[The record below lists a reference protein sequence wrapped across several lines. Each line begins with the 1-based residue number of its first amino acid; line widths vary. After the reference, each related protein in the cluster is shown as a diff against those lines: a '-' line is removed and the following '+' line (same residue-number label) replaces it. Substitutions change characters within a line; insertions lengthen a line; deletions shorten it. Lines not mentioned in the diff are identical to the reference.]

1 MEKLSNNALGNRAMN
16 PPRIIQFGGGN
27 FLRAFTDWMVELMN
41 QQGLFDGSII
51 VVKPTA
57 GGDYQTLRD
66 QDGLFHVAI
75 RGFGQGDKIQQNLL
89 VQSIGRIVHPYIE
102 YESFLELAGLK
113 SIRFI
118 VSNTTESGITL
129 DEGDTLSG
137 VCPPSFPAK
146 LTAFLYRRFIHFD
159 GDARMG
165 MVVLPCE
172 LIESNGDQLK
182 SLILELAKR
191 WDLEEEF
198 VSWIH
203 DSCTFCNTLV
213 DRIVPGFPS
222 DPAPYMGEIGYQDD
236 LLVTAEPYHLWAIE
250 GPDSLEDELPLRQ
263 LGLNVH
269 FTDDLSKYRTLKVRI
284 LNGSHTC
291 MVPVGVLAGIET
303 VGSFMEDD
311 FCSKFLL
318 RLLSEEIGRTLPY
331 EHDTIENYTKEILD
345 RFRNPF
351 VQHRLSSIAL
361 NSIDKFKTRVLPS
374 LVAFYEKFGELP
386 PRMVLAFAALI
397 RLYEGGFW
405 QGEEIPL
412 KDDEMTLRFF
422 RELWSQYRMDL
433 MGLEEVVER
442 ILAKVDFW
450 EQDLNQIAG
459 LKRELANNIRS
470 IEQGNLTDRLKDL
483 GA

>member
-1 MEKLSNNALGNRAMN
+1 MQKLSNRALGNRSLN
-16 PPRIIQFGGGN
+16 PPRILQFGGGN

-51 VVKPTA
+51 VVKPTV
-57 GGDYQTLRD
+57 GGDYQTLRE

-75 RGFGQGDKIQQNLL
+75 RGFGQGEEIQQNIL

-102 YESFLELAGLK
+102 YESYLELAGLK
-113 SIRFI
+113 TLRFI

-129 DEGDTLSG
+129 DDADTLSG

-159 GDARMG
+159 GDKTMG
-165 MVVLPCE
+165 MIVLPCE
-172 LIESNGDQLK
+172 LIESNGDKLK
-182 SLILELAKR
+182 SLILDLAGR
-191 WDLEEEF
+191 WDLEDEF

-203 DSCTFCNTLV
+203 ESCTFCNTLV

-222 DPAPYMGEIGYQDD
+222 DPTPYMEEIGYQDD

-250 GPDSLEDELPLRQ
+250 GPASLGDELPLRQ

-269 FTDDLSKYRTLKVRI
+269 FTDDLSRYRTLKVRI
-284 LNGSHTC
+284 LNGSHTS
-291 MVPVGVLAGIET
+291 MVPVGLLAGIET
-303 VGSFMEDD
+303 VGSFMENEDY
-311 FCSKFLL
+311 SRFLL
-318 RLLSEEIGRTLPY
+318 NLLSEEIGLTLPY
-331 EHDTIENYTKEILD
+331 DQDTVKDYTGEILD

-361 NSIDKFKTRVLPS
+361 NSVDKFKTRVLPS
-374 LVAFYEKFGELP
+374 LLAFYEKFEELP

-422 RELWSQYRMDL
+422 RDLWSQYRMDL
-433 MGLEEVVER
+433 LGLEEIVER
-442 ILAKVDFW
+442 ILTREDYW

-459 LKRELANNIRS
+459 LKSELVSKIRS
-470 IEQGNLTDRLKDL
+470 IEDGQLTDMVKDL
-483 GA
+483 GQ

>member
-1 MEKLSNNALGNRAMN
+1 METLSNKSLANRAMY
-16 PPRIIQFGGGN
+16 PPRILQFGGGN

-41 QQGLFDGSII
+41 QQGLFEGSII

-57 GGDYQTLRD
+57 GGNYQTLRD
-66 QDGLFHVAI
+66 QDGLFHVVI
-75 RGFGQGDKIQQNLL
+75 RGFGRGEPIQQNLL

-102 YESFLELAGLK
+102 YESYLELAGLK
-113 SIRFI
+113 TLRFI

-129 DEGDTLSG
+129 DEADTLSG

-159 GDARMG
+159 GDNRMG

-172 LIESNGDQLK
+172 LIESNGDRLK
-182 SLILELAKR
+182 SFILELAEQ
-191 WDLEEEF
+191 WDLEDEF
-198 VSWIH
+198 VAWIH
-203 DSCTFCNTLV
+203 ESCTFCNTLV

-222 DPAPYMGEIGYQDD
+222 DAGSYMEEVGYQDD

-250 GPDSLEDELPLRQ
+250 GPDSLGDELPLRQ

-269 FTDDLSKYRTLKVRI
+269 FTVDLSRYRTLKVRI
-284 LNGSHTC
+284 LNGSHTS
-291 MVPVGVLAGIET
+291 MVPVGLLAGIET
-303 VGSFMEDD
+303 VGSFMDNEVY
-311 FCSKFLL
+311 SRFLL
-318 RLLSEEIGRTLPY
+318 SLLSEEIGQTLPY
-331 EHDTIENYTKEILD
+331 DQDTIKNYTDEILD

-374 LVAFYEKFGELP
+374 LVAFYTKFDELP
-386 PRMVLAFAALI
+386 PRIVLAFAALI

-422 RELWSQYRMDL
+422 RNLWSQYRMDL
-433 MGLEEVVER
+433 LGLEEIVER

-459 LKRELANNIRS
+459 LKSELMSNIRS
-470 IEQGNLTDRLKDL
+470 IEQGRLTDRVQDL
-483 GA
+483 GQ

>member
-1 MEKLSNNALGNRAMN
+1 MEKLSNRALGNRAMN
-16 PPRIIQFGGGN
+16 PPRILQFGGGN

-57 GGDYQTLRD
+57 GGDYQALRD

-75 RGFGQGDKIQQNLL
+75 RGFGQGEEIQQNVL
-89 VQSIGRIVHPYIE
+89 VQSIGRIVHPYNE
-102 YESFLELAGLK
+102 YESYLELAGLK
-113 SIRFI
+113 TLRFI

-129 DEGDTLSG
+129 DEADSFSG

-159 GDARMG
+159 GDKSMG

-172 LIESNGDQLK
+172 LIESNGDKLK
-182 SLILELAKR
+182 ELILELAAQ
-191 WDLEEEF
+191 WDLEDTF

-203 DSCTFCNTLV
+203 EACTFCNTLV
-213 DRIVPGFPS
+213 DRIVPGYPN
-222 DPAPYMGEIGYQDD
+222 DPATYMEEIGYQDD

-250 GPDSLEDELPLRQ
+250 GPASLDDELPLRQ

-269 FTDDLSKYRTLKVRI
+269 FTDDLSRYRTLKVRI
-284 LNGSHTC
+284 LNGSHTS
-291 MVPVGVLAGIET
+291 MVPVGLLAGIDT
-303 VGSFMEDD
+303 VGSFMENEDY
-311 FCSKFLL
+311 SRFLL
-318 RLLSEEIGRTLPY
+318 SLLSEEIGQTLPY
-331 EHDTIENYTKEILD
+331 DQDAITNYTGEILD

-374 LVAFYEKFGELP
+374 LVAYYQKFDALP
-386 PRMVLAFAALI
+386 SRMVLAFAALI

-405 QGEEIPL
+405 QGEQIPL

-422 RELWSQYRMDL
+422 RDLWSQYRMDL
-433 MGLEEVVER
+433 LGLEEIIER

-450 EQDLNQIAG
+450 NQDLNKIAG
-459 LKRELANNIRS
+459 LKGEMASNIRS
-470 IEQGNLTDRLKDL
+470 IEQGQLSTLVNNL
-483 GA
+483 GQ